1 MASKIDKTRVDLTVY
16 QTPDTDFAHLSL
28 RDLMDARD
36 LYHIQLMRY
45 ENVVATAV
53 GRYRIRH
60 SDSWPN
66 ERPARHSTGVRTL
79 TNSEV
84 RPYSW
89 PAILVFVSQWES
101 RESLTTNSDEL
112 VPTTLYLPD
121 GRRVPVCVIEAP
133 RESKT
138 EIAAPD
144 VKLPVNNIGPGYPV
158 VARVQGQTYL
168 ATVGCLVSDGHKIF
182 ALTNKHVTG
191 DSQEEIFAR
200 SGASDRR
207 VGVSVA
213 KQLGRLPFTTVYPS
227 FAGRD
232 TFVNLDFG
240 LIEIDEIDQWTTKVR
255 GIGVVGQMADFSD
268 VNLTLSLIGCRLRAV
283 GAASGDMRGE
293 IAGLFYRYKKSGG
306 FEYVADL
313 LIGPRS
319 TGRAERGKSDQPA
332 PDFRTLPGD
341 SGAMWMLEPAD
352 EHSNGGKK
360 TRGQTKATSQDLRP
374 LAIQWGRQMLRSAG
388 RAEPQG
394 FALATLMSR
403 ACALLDV
410 DPVRDWNLD
419 QTDTW
424 GAIGHFSIAAR
435 SQVAL
440 SSRLPKL
447 VKLMKDNADII
458 SRSDAD
464 IAQGNFV
471 GMGSDEFVPM
481 ADVPDF
487 FWKERVAKQGHARHW
502 EGPNHFADMDQENPD
517 GKTLLD
523 LTKDDS
529 FIDPDRWEGFY
540 DTVVDLLK
548 GDPIAPQHR
557 GLLPFRVWQIFD
569 EMVDLAV
576 DGDAARFVCAGGVL
590 THYIG
595 DACQPLHISYLHD
608 GDPTQPQEHV
618 FSTGKKAGQT
628 ELRPLGEGVHSA
640 YEDAMVFANRETI
653 LDGLK
658 QTPKVARDELISTG
672 FEAARLTIEMM
683 RTTFET
689 VPPADIVD
697 AFLKGGAKN
706 NRAMSQA
713 LWKAFGKKTVKVM
726 QSGAHLVAV
735 LWESAWAKGE
745 GERKVLD
752 SDIAALT
759 EQRAME
765 IVSDPAF
772 LPSMTIGKIGAVLKG
787 RQNKAG
793 VTRRPLTEL
802 AEPR

>member
-319 TGRAERGKSDQPA
+319 TGRAERGKSNQPA

-341 SGAMWMLEPAD
+341 SGAMWMLEPAE

-360 TRGQTKATSQDLRP
+360 TQGSNEGDFAGSSPARHPMGAPNAALSRARRAARIRFGDFDVASLRAARRRSRAR
-374 LAIQWGRQMLRSAG
+374 LEFGSNRHLGSDRSLLDRSAQSG
-388 RAEPQG
+388 RAVQP
-394 FALATLMSR
+394 S
-403 ACALLDV
+403 
-410 DPVRDWNLD
+410 
-419 QTDTW
+419 
-424 GAIGHFSIAAR
+424 
-435 SQVAL
+435 SQAGQ
-440 SSRLPKL
+440 
-447 VKLMKDNADII
+447 I
-458 SRSDAD
+458 
-464 IAQGNFV
+464 
-471 GMGSDEFVPM
+471 DEGQ
-481 ADVPDF
+481 
-487 FWKERVAKQGHARHW
+487 RRH
-502 EGPNHFADMDQENPD
+502 
-517 GKTLLD
+517 
-523 LTKDDS
+523 
-529 FIDPDRWEGFY
+529 Y
-540 DTVVDLLK
+540 
-548 GDPIAPQHR
+548 
-557 GLLPFRVWQIFD
+557 
-569 EMVDLAV
+569 
-576 DGDAARFVCAGGVL
+576 
-590 THYIG
+590 
-595 DACQPLHISYLHD
+595 
-608 GDPTQPQEHV
+608 QPQ
-618 FSTGKKAGQT
+618 
-628 ELRPLGEGVHSA
+628 
-640 YEDAMVFANRETI
+640 
-653 LDGLK
+653 
-658 QTPKVARDELISTG
+658 
-672 FEAARLTIEMM
+672 
-683 RTTFET
+683 
-689 VPPADIVD
+689 
-697 AFLKGGAKN
+697 
-706 NRAMSQA
+706 
-713 LWKAFGKKTVKVM
+713 
-726 QSGAHLVAV
+726 
-735 LWESAWAKGE
+735 
-745 GERKVLD
+745 
-752 SDIAALT
+752 
-759 EQRAME
+759 
-765 IVSDPAF
+765 
-772 LPSMTIGKIGAVLKG
+772 
-787 RQNKAG
+787 
-793 VTRRPLTEL
+793 RR
-802 AEPR
+802 